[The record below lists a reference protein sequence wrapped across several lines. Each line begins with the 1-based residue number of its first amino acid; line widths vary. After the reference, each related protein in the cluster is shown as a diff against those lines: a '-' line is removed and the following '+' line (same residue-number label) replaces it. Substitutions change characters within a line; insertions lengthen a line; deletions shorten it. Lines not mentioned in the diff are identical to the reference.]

1 MEEIL
6 VSLQNFFY
14 KIYSLLFTNN
24 IAFIFKNQIVKKF
37 LFLPLVLFKG
47 CCKVKDF
54 NLFRNR
60 NNERVL
66 NSYSCFLHVFLCT
79 T

>member
-6 VSLQNFFY
+6 VSLQYFFY

-37 LFLPLVLFKG
+37 LCLPLVLFKG

-54 NLFRNR
+54 NDIIHATCSEIVTMNDIAAE
-60 NNERVL
+60 NH
-66 NSYSCFLHVFLCT
+66 FL
-79 T
+79 